1 MRQKL
6 TRKQQ
11 YWSDLLET
19 ADNSGM
25 SLTEFAK
32 TNQIE
37 PQSLYRWRSQL
48 KKYSIETTESIT
60 QFSKVV
66 ATSYPAQPGL
76 SVNVQNAQLQFTELP
91 NPEWLAQ
98 FLSYQ
103 GSAT

>member
-1 MRQKL
+1 MQQKL

-11 YWSDLLET
+11 YWSDLLVT
-19 ADNSGM
+19 ADSSGM
-25 SLTEFAK
+25 SLTEFSKA
-32 TNQIE
+32 NQIA
-37 PQSLYRWRSQL
+37 PQTLYRWRSQL
-48 KKYSIETTESIT
+48 KKYSIEATESIT

-76 SVNVQNAQLQFTELP
+76 SVNVQNAQLQFIELP
-91 NPEWLAQ
+91 NPEWLAR